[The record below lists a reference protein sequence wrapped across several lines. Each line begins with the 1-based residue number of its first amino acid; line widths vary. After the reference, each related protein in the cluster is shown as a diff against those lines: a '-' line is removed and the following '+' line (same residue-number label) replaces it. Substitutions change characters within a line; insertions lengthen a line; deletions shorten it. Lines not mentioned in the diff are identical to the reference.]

1 RQLFAMRQASPNIWR
16 LVDNQEPLAEAALA
30 TAVPNLRLI
39 TAPEIAHD
47 SDQATILRRIR
58 FIRALRYID
67 AEYVLLD
74 FGPRTDLRELSYF
87 LTADL
92 NLVVSTPEP
101 TAMENLAKFIK
112 SVVKQKLQLAVESL
126 SRGGG
131 MGEWG
136 TDEKATLLQQTVSYL
151 HRHGIPAEELMRRV
165 AGSFS
170 LRVLFNQVT
179 DDKYRKDMNLLNSYL
194 SHEVGVSAE
203 IAGAIP
209 FDPAIRAAIR
219 ANRLFALDPATP
231 VMRRMDEIVHSL
243 CEIRNTEPA
252 AYQPRETRARE
263 IDSSQLLCGAWCPAW
278 GECNFQNPGDLCPV
292 KNMN

>member
-1 RQLFAMRQASPNIWR
+1 
-16 LVDNQEPLAEAALA
+16 
-30 TAVPNLRLI
+30 
-39 TAPEIAHD
+39 
-47 SDQATILRRIR
+47 
-58 FIRALRYID
+58 
-67 AEYVLLD
+67 
-74 FGPRTDLRELSYF
+74 
-87 LTADL
+87 
-92 NLVVSTPEP
+92 
-101 TAMENLAKFIK
+101 
-112 SVVKQKLQLAVESL
+112 VVKQKLQLAVESL

>member
-1 RQLFAMRQASPNIWR
+1 
-16 LVDNQEPLAEAALA
+16 
-30 TAVPNLRLI
+30 
-39 TAPEIAHD
+39 
-47 SDQATILRRIR
+47 
-58 FIRALRYID
+58 
-67 AEYVLLD
+67 
-74 FGPRTDLRELSYF
+74 
-87 LTADL
+87 
-92 NLVVSTPEP
+92 
-101 TAMENLAKFIK
+101 
-112 SVVKQKLQLAVESL
+112 
-126 SRGGG
+126 
-131 MGEWG
+131 
-136 TDEKATLLQQTVSYL
+136 
-151 HRHGIPAEELMRRV
+151 MRRV